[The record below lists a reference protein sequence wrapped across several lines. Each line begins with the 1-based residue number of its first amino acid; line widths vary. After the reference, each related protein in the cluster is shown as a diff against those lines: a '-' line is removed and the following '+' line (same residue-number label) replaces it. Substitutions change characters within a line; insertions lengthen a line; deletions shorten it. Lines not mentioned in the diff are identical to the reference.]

1 MSDQALLLIGAL
13 AGVAVVAFF
22 ALALKARRRRD
33 RAEMERLDGGA
44 AAPRDEDREPEPEG
58 EAAPEPVAAPAREV
72 AKPVA
77 KPIPKGRSYADG
89 LLKTREQGFVSR
101 LGRLF
106 SGRPIDAAMLT
117 EIEEVLLTA
126 DIGVKTA
133 TRLMEDLDRS
143 VRGGDATDADR
154 VWSYLRGQA
163 QQAFERVAVA
173 EPDDPACGHAPHV
186 ILVAG
191 VNGSGKTTTLGKL
204 AWRYCTAGKRVHLV
218 AGDTFRAAAED
229 QLQVWAERAGAGFF
243 RGVEGAD
250 PAAVAFEGVRAARDA
265 GAEII
270 LVDTAGRLHTKTNL
284 VEELKKVHRVCGKV
298 VDDAPHETFLVLD
311 GTNGQNAIQQ
321 ALTFREAI
329 PVSGVIL
336 TKLDGTAKGGVA
348 IGLAE
353 ELGLPIRYV
362 GIGERPEDL
371 RPFDAAE
378 FVSALFP
385 SAS

>member
-1 MSDQALLLIGAL
+1 MSDQAILLLVAAGFL
-13 AGVAVVAFF
+13 AVF
-22 ALALKARRRRD
+22 ALFFLAFRARRRRD
-33 RAEMERLDGGA
+33 RAELEGA
-44 AAPRDEDREPEPEG
+44 DAGPAAL
-58 EAAPEPVAAPAREV
+58 EAADERGDEPAGALPEVVAPVSR
-72 AKPVA
+72 PVA

-106 SGRPIDAAMLT
+106 SGRPIDAALLT
-117 EIEEVLLTA
+117 DIEEVLLTA

-133 TRLMEDLDRS
+133 TRLVEGLDREI
-143 VRGGDATDADR
+143 RGGAAGDTSR
-154 VWSYLRGQA
+154 VWAYLRA
-163 QQAFERVAVA
+163 EATAAFERVSQS

-186 ILVAG
+186 VLVAG
-191 VNGSGKTTTLGKL
+191 VNGSGKTTTIGKL
-204 AWRYCTAGKRVHLV
+204 AWRYAQAGKRVHLV
-218 AGDTFRAAAED
+218 AADTFRAAAED

-243 RGVEGAD
+243 RGLEGAD
-250 PAAVAFEGVRAARDA
+250 PAAVAFEGVRAAREA

-284 VEELKKVHRVCGKV
+284 VEELKKVHRVVGKV
-298 VDDAPHETFLVLD
+298 VDAAPHETFLVLD

-329 PVSGVIL
+329 PVTGVIL

-353 ELGLPIRYV
+353 ELDLPIRYV

-371 RPFDAAE
+371 RPFDVRE
-378 FVSALFP
+378 FVEALFP
-385 SAS
+385 AVG